1 MSESNK
7 SDLLGSGDLLRRFPA
22 TTDSKDGGGVVGIG
36 EVGRSGTSGSGGS
49 IVIAGGV
56 LASMSV
62 SLSANVARSDTRSGT
77 SASESTS

>member
-1 MSESNK
+1 MFNSID

-22 TTDSKDGGGVVGIG
+22 TTDSKNGGGVVGIE
-36 EVGRSGTSGSGGS
+36 EVGRSGMSGSGGS
-49 IVIAGGV
+49 IAITGGV